1 MYICNLKN
9 THLISINSLVTVMNC
24 QQTVLLSRFK
34 PPTAGYRQDKKSDE
48 AHRVPITHPQPHCP
62 EHGP

>member
-1 MYICNLKN
+1 
-9 THLISINSLVTVMNC
+9 MNC

-48 AHRVPITHPQPHCP
+48 AHRVPITHPQWTLKSFKPLP
-62 EHGP
+62 LFQYDLKPPLVLDF

>member
-1 MYICNLKN
+1 
-9 THLISINSLVTVMNC
+9 MNC

-34 PPTAGYRQDKKSDE
+34 PTTAGYRQDKKSDE